1 MKKGYT
7 HIAIVLDE
15 SGSMSSLKRA
25 TIDSFN
31 KFLKEQREV
40 PGEAT
45 ISLIK
50 FSTVVQAQYHFQ
62 GIQQAPELNDE
73 SYNPSAT
80 TALYDAEGWTIEYT
94 GKRLAEMREDE
105 RPDKVIIVIITD
117 GAENASTDFTR
128 ERIEALIKQQE
139 EVYKWQFVFLGAN
152 QSATMSAQSMGMNV
166 NSALS
171 YAASPRGVVEGYSAM
186 SAQIGDFRKGLS
198 KEISFTGNQRQ
209 LQKILGAH
217 DDDLNR
223 TGSNAPP
230 VATPDR
236 DSSSKQGWKPKSTT
250 P

>member
-73 SYNPSAT
+73 SYNPNAT

-94 GKRLAEMREDE
+94 GKRLAEMLEDE

-117 GAENASTDFTR
+117 GMENASTDFTR

-139 EVYKWQFVFLGAN
+139 EVYKWQFVFLGSN
-152 QSATMSAQSMGMNV
+152 QSATMSAQSMGINV
-166 NSALS
+166 NSALT
-171 YAASPRGVVEGYSAM
+171 YAASARGIGETYSM
-186 SAQIGDFRKGLS
+186 LSKQIGDFREGTTKS
-198 KEISFTGNQRQ
+198 VNFTNADRL
-209 LQKILGAH
+209 LQKTLGAH
-217 DDDLNR
+217 DDDLNG

-230 VATPDR
+230 VATPNR